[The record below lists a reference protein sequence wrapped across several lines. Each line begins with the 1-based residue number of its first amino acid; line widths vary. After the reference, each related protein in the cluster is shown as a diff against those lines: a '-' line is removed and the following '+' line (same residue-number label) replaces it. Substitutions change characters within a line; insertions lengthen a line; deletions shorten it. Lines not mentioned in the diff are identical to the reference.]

1 MLKLNF
7 SLKESYLTIS
17 TNISLEPEKIYAVVG
32 PSGAGKSTFLNL
44 ISGFASISSGSI
56 IWNEQEISH
65 LPPAKRSVS
74 ILFQD
79 NNLFPHLSVWR
90 NLALAVTR
98 WPKISRDN
106 EEKLKAVMSEVGI
119 LGLENR
125 KPSQLSG
132 GQQSRV
138 ALARVL
144 LQKNKILLLD
154 EPFSGFDP
162 VNANLVKSNLL
173 RLKEEGKTIIF
184 STHRMESVDE
194 LCDHLAMINNSKKIL
209 DGDTEKIKMKYKSD
223 NYLVTHDKKL
233 KKDSCFSIVKS
244 EEISEG
250 IFDSEVS
257 LSNNKT
263 YKQLFKSISDQ
274 SKVISFKEKI
284 PSMNDIF
291 IMKVKEGGSDE

>member
-1 MLKLNF
+1 MERQEMLKLNF

-17 TNISLEPEKIYAVVG
+17 TNISLEADKIYAVVG

-44 ISGFASISSGSI
+44 ISGFASISSGTI
-56 IWNEQEISH
+56 IWNGQEISN

-90 NLALAVTR
+90 NLALAVTH

-154 EPFSGFDP
+154 EPFSALGP
-162 VNANLVKSNLL
+162 S
-173 RLKEEGKTIIF
+173 LKDQ
-184 STHRMESVDE
+184 MLE
-194 LCDHLAMINNSKKIL
+194 LIKKIAKNKKL
-209 DGDTEKIKMKYKSD
+209 LVLMVTHEPADAKKVASQTLVVKDKKVHPPLTTEKALDPINGPLAD
-223 NYLVTHDKKL
+223 YL
-233 KKDSCFSIVKS
+233 
-244 EEISEG
+244 
-250 IFDSEVS
+250 
-257 LSNNKT
+257 
-263 YKQLFKSISDQ
+263 
-274 SKVISFKEKI
+274 
-284 PSMNDIF
+284 
-291 IMKVKEGGSDE
+291 

>member
-90 NLALAVTR
+90 NLALAVTH
-98 WPKISRDN
+98 WPKISRDH

-154 EPFSGFDP
+154 EPFSALGP
-162 VNANLVKSNLL
+162 S
-173 RLKEEGKTIIF
+173 LKDQ
-184 STHRMESVDE
+184 MLE
-194 LCDHLAMINNSKKIL
+194 LIKKIAKNKKL
-209 DGDTEKIKMKYKSD
+209 LVLMVTHEPADAKKVASQTLVVKDKKVHPPLITEKALDPINGPLAD
-223 NYLVTHDKKL
+223 YLL
-233 KKDSCFSIVKS
+233 
-244 EEISEG
+244 
-250 IFDSEVS
+250 
-257 LSNNKT
+257 
-263 YKQLFKSISDQ
+263 YQ
-274 SKVISFKEKI
+274 
-284 PSMNDIF
+284 
-291 IMKVKEGGSDE
+291 

>member
-1 MLKLNF
+1 MERQEMLKLNF

-17 TNISLEPEKIYAVVG
+17 TNISLEPDKIYAVVG

-90 NLALAVTR
+90 NLALAVTH

-154 EPFSGFDP
+154 EPFSALGPSLKDQMLELIKKIAKNKKLLVLMVTHEPADAKKVASQTLVVKDKKVHPPLSTEKALDP
-162 VNANLVKSNLL
+162 VN
-173 RLKEEGKTIIF
+173 GP
-184 STHRMESVDE
+184 
-194 LCDHLAMINNSKKIL
+194 LA
-209 DGDTEKIKMKYKSD
+209 D
-223 NYLVTHDKKL
+223 YL
-233 KKDSCFSIVKS
+233 
-244 EEISEG
+244 
-250 IFDSEVS
+250 
-257 LSNNKT
+257 
-263 YKQLFKSISDQ
+263 
-274 SKVISFKEKI
+274 
-284 PSMNDIF
+284 
-291 IMKVKEGGSDE
+291 

>member
-1 MLKLNF
+1 MERQEMLKLNF
-7 SLKESYLTIS
+7 SLEESYLTIS
-17 TNISLEPEKIYAVVG
+17 TNISLEPDKIYAVVG

-56 IWNEQEISH
+56 LWNGQEISN

-90 NLALAVTR
+90 NLALAVTH

-125 KPSQLSG
+125 KPSELSG

-154 EPFSGFDP
+154 EPFSALGP
-162 VNANLVKSNLL
+162 S
-173 RLKEEGKTIIF
+173 LKDQ
-184 STHRMESVDE
+184 MLE
-194 LCDHLAMINNSKKIL
+194 LIKKIAKNKKL
-209 DGDTEKIKMKYKSD
+209 LVLMVTHEPADAKKVASQTLVVKDKKVHPPLSTEKALDPINGPLAD
-223 NYLVTHDKKL
+223 YL
-233 KKDSCFSIVKS
+233 
-244 EEISEG
+244 
-250 IFDSEVS
+250 
-257 LSNNKT
+257 
-263 YKQLFKSISDQ
+263 
-274 SKVISFKEKI
+274 
-284 PSMNDIF
+284 
-291 IMKVKEGGSDE
+291 

>member
-1 MLKLNF
+1 MERQEMLKLNF

-17 TNISLEPEKIYAVVG
+17 TNISLEPDKIYAVVG

-44 ISGFASISSGSI
+44 ISGFTSISSGSI
-56 IWNEQEISH
+56 IWNGQEISN

-90 NLALAVTR
+90 NLALAVTH

-154 EPFSGFDP
+154 EPFSALGP
-162 VNANLVKSNLL
+162 S
-173 RLKEEGKTIIF
+173 LKDQ
-184 STHRMESVDE
+184 MLE
-194 LCDHLAMINNSKKIL
+194 LIKKIAKNKKL
-209 DGDTEKIKMKYKSD
+209 LVLMVTHEPADAKKVASQTLVVKDKKVHPPLITEKALDPINGPLAD
-223 NYLVTHDKKL
+223 YLL
-233 KKDSCFSIVKS
+233 
-244 EEISEG
+244 
-250 IFDSEVS
+250 
-257 LSNNKT
+257 N
-263 YKQLFKSISDQ
+263 Q
-274 SKVISFKEKI
+274 
-284 PSMNDIF
+284 
-291 IMKVKEGGSDE
+291 

>member
-1 MLKLNF
+1 MERQEMLKLNF

-17 TNISLEPEKIYAVVG
+17 TNISLEPDKIYAVVG

-56 IWNEQEISH
+56 IWNGQEISN

-90 NLALAVTR
+90 NLALAVTH

-154 EPFSGFDP
+154 EPFSALGP
-162 VNANLVKSNLL
+162 S
-173 RLKEEGKTIIF
+173 LKDQ
-184 STHRMESVDE
+184 MLE
-194 LCDHLAMINNSKKIL
+194 LIKKIAKNKKL
-209 DGDTEKIKMKYKSD
+209 LVLMVTHEPADAKKVASQTLVVKGNKVHPPLITEKALDPINGPLAD
-223 NYLVTHDKKL
+223 YLL
-233 KKDSCFSIVKS
+233 
-244 EEISEG
+244 
-250 IFDSEVS
+250 
-257 LSNNKT
+257 N
-263 YKQLFKSISDQ
+263 Q
-274 SKVISFKEKI
+274 
-284 PSMNDIF
+284 
-291 IMKVKEGGSDE
+291 

>member
-1 MLKLNF
+1 MERQEMLKLNF

-90 NLALAVTR
+90 NLALAVTH

-106 EEKLKAVMSEVGI
+106 EEKIKAVMSEVGI

-154 EPFSGFDP
+154 EPFSALGPSLKDQMLELIKKIAKNKKLLVLMVTHEPADAKKVASQTLVVKDKKVHPPLSTEKALDP
-162 VNANLVKSNLL
+162 VN
-173 RLKEEGKTIIF
+173 GP
-184 STHRMESVDE
+184 
-194 LCDHLAMINNSKKIL
+194 LA
-209 DGDTEKIKMKYKSD
+209 D
-223 NYLVTHDKKL
+223 YL
-233 KKDSCFSIVKS
+233 
-244 EEISEG
+244 
-250 IFDSEVS
+250 
-257 LSNNKT
+257 
-263 YKQLFKSISDQ
+263 
-274 SKVISFKEKI
+274 
-284 PSMNDIF
+284 
-291 IMKVKEGGSDE
+291 

>member
-1 MLKLNF
+1 MERQEMLKLNF

-44 ISGFASISSGSI
+44 ISGFASISSGTI
-56 IWNEQEISH
+56 TWNGEEISN

-125 KPSQLSG
+125 KPSELSG

-154 EPFSGFDP
+154 EPFSALGPSLKDQMLELIKKIAKNKKLLVLMVTHEPADAKKVASQTLVVKDKKVHPPLSTEKALDP
-162 VNANLVKSNLL
+162 VN
-173 RLKEEGKTIIF
+173 GP
-184 STHRMESVDE
+184 
-194 LCDHLAMINNSKKIL
+194 LA
-209 DGDTEKIKMKYKSD
+209 D
-223 NYLVTHDKKL
+223 YL
-233 KKDSCFSIVKS
+233 
-244 EEISEG
+244 
-250 IFDSEVS
+250 
-257 LSNNKT
+257 
-263 YKQLFKSISDQ
+263 
-274 SKVISFKEKI
+274 
-284 PSMNDIF
+284 
-291 IMKVKEGGSDE
+291 

>member
-1 MLKLNF
+1 MERQEMLKLNF

-17 TNISLEPEKIYAVVG
+17 TNISLEPNKIYAVVG

-56 IWNEQEISH
+56 IWNGQEISH

-90 NLALAVTR
+90 NLALAVTH

-125 KPSQLSG
+125 KPSELSG

-154 EPFSGFDP
+154 EPFSALGP
-162 VNANLVKSNLL
+162 S
-173 RLKEEGKTIIF
+173 LKDQ
-184 STHRMESVDE
+184 MLE
-194 LCDHLAMINNSKKIL
+194 LIKKIAKNKKL
-209 DGDTEKIKMKYKSD
+209 LVLMVTHEPADAKKVASQTLVVKDKKVHPPLITEKALDPINGPLAD
-223 NYLVTHDKKL
+223 YLL
-233 KKDSCFSIVKS
+233 
-244 EEISEG
+244 
-250 IFDSEVS
+250 
-257 LSNNKT
+257 N
-263 YKQLFKSISDQ
+263 Q
-274 SKVISFKEKI
+274 
-284 PSMNDIF
+284 
-291 IMKVKEGGSDE
+291 

>member
-17 TNISLEPEKIYAVVG
+17 TNISLEPDKIYAVIG

-44 ISGFASISSGSI
+44 ISGFASISSGTI
-56 IWNEQEISH
+56 IWNGQEISN

-90 NLALAVTR
+90 NLALAVTH

-154 EPFSGFDP
+154 EPFSALGP
-162 VNANLVKSNLL
+162 S
-173 RLKEEGKTIIF
+173 LKDQ
-184 STHRMESVDE
+184 MLE
-194 LCDHLAMINNSKKIL
+194 LIKKIAKNKKL
-209 DGDTEKIKMKYKSD
+209 LVLMVTHEPADAKKVASQTLVVKDKKVHPPLITEKALDPINGPLAD
-223 NYLVTHDKKL
+223 YLL
-233 KKDSCFSIVKS
+233 
-244 EEISEG
+244 
-250 IFDSEVS
+250 
-257 LSNNKT
+257 N
-263 YKQLFKSISDQ
+263 Q
-274 SKVISFKEKI
+274 
-284 PSMNDIF
+284 
-291 IMKVKEGGSDE
+291 

>member
-1 MLKLNF
+1 MERQEMLKLNF

-17 TNISLEPEKIYAVVG
+17 TNISLEPNKIYAVVG

-56 IWNEQEISH
+56 VWNGKEISN
-65 LPPAKRSVS
+65 LPPAKRNVS

-90 NLALAVTR
+90 NLALAVTH

-154 EPFSGFDP
+154 EPFSALGP
-162 VNANLVKSNLL
+162 S
-173 RLKEEGKTIIF
+173 LKDQ
-184 STHRMESVDE
+184 MLE
-194 LCDHLAMINNSKKIL
+194 LIKKIAKNKKL
-209 DGDTEKIKMKYKSD
+209 LVLM
-223 NYLVTHDKKL
+223 VTHDPADAKKVASQTL
-233 KKDSCFSIVKS
+233 VIKDKKVYPP
-244 EEISEG
+244 
-250 IFDSEVS
+250 
-257 LSNNKT
+257 LST
-263 YKQLFKSISDQ
+263 
-274 SKVISFKEKI
+274 EKALD
-284 PSMNDIF
+284 PLNGPLASYL
-291 IMKVKEGGSDE
+291 

>member
-1 MLKLNF
+1 MERQEMLKLNF

-17 TNISLEPEKIYAVVG
+17 TNISLEPNKIYAVVG

-56 IWNEQEISH
+56 IWNGQEINH

-90 NLALAVTR
+90 NLALAVTH

-154 EPFSGFDP
+154 EPFSALGPSLKDQMLELIKKISKNKKLLVLMVTHEPADAKKVASQTLVVKDKKVHPPLSTEKALDP
-162 VNANLVKSNLL
+162 VN
-173 RLKEEGKTIIF
+173 GP
-184 STHRMESVDE
+184 
-194 LCDHLAMINNSKKIL
+194 LA
-209 DGDTEKIKMKYKSD
+209 D
-223 NYLVTHDKKL
+223 YL
-233 KKDSCFSIVKS
+233 
-244 EEISEG
+244 
-250 IFDSEVS
+250 
-257 LSNNKT
+257 
-263 YKQLFKSISDQ
+263 
-274 SKVISFKEKI
+274 
-284 PSMNDIF
+284 
-291 IMKVKEGGSDE
+291 

>member
-1 MLKLNF
+1 MLNLNF

-17 TNISLEPEKIYAVVG
+17 TNISLEPDKIYAVLG

-44 ISGFASISSGSI
+44 ISGFASISSGTI
-56 IWNEQEISH
+56 TWNGEEISN

-90 NLALAVTR
+90 NLALAVTH

-125 KPSQLSG
+125 KPSELSG

-154 EPFSGFDP
+154 EPFSALGP
-162 VNANLVKSNLL
+162 S
-173 RLKEEGKTIIF
+173 LKDQ
-184 STHRMESVDE
+184 MLE
-194 LCDHLAMINNSKKIL
+194 LIKKIAKNKKL
-209 DGDTEKIKMKYKSD
+209 LVLMVTHEPADAKKVASQTLVVKDKKVYPPLSTEKALDPINGPLAD
-223 NYLVTHDKKL
+223 YL
-233 KKDSCFSIVKS
+233 
-244 EEISEG
+244 
-250 IFDSEVS
+250 
-257 LSNNKT
+257 
-263 YKQLFKSISDQ
+263 
-274 SKVISFKEKI
+274 
-284 PSMNDIF
+284 
-291 IMKVKEGGSDE
+291 

>member
-1 MLKLNF
+1 LERQEMLKLNF

-17 TNISLEPEKIYAVVG
+17 TNISLEPDKIYAVVG

-44 ISGFASISSGSI
+44 ISGFASISSGTI
-56 IWNEQEISH
+56 TWNGEVISN

-90 NLALAVTR
+90 NLALAVTH
-98 WPKISRDN
+98 WPKISRDH

-154 EPFSGFDP
+154 EPFSALGP
-162 VNANLVKSNLL
+162 S
-173 RLKEEGKTIIF
+173 LKDQ
-184 STHRMESVDE
+184 MLE
-194 LCDHLAMINNSKKIL
+194 LIKKIAKNKKL
-209 DGDTEKIKMKYKSD
+209 LVLMVTHEPADAKKVASQTLVVKDKKVHPPLITEKALDPINGPLAD
-223 NYLVTHDKKL
+223 YLL
-233 KKDSCFSIVKS
+233 
-244 EEISEG
+244 
-250 IFDSEVS
+250 
-257 LSNNKT
+257 
-263 YKQLFKSISDQ
+263 YQ
-274 SKVISFKEKI
+274 
-284 PSMNDIF
+284 
-291 IMKVKEGGSDE
+291 

>member
-1 MLKLNF
+1 MERQEMLKLNF

-17 TNISLEPEKIYAVVG
+17 TNISLEPDKIYAVVG

-56 IWNEQEISH
+56 IWNGKEISN
-65 LPPAKRSVS
+65 LPPAKRNVS

-90 NLALAVTR
+90 NLALAVTH

-125 KPSQLSG
+125 KPSELSG

-154 EPFSGFDP
+154 EPFSALGP
-162 VNANLVKSNLL
+162 S
-173 RLKEEGKTIIF
+173 LKDQ
-184 STHRMESVDE
+184 MLE
-194 LCDHLAMINNSKKIL
+194 LIKKIAKNKKL
-209 DGDTEKIKMKYKSD
+209 LVLMVTHEPADAKKVASQTLVVKDKKVHPPLSTEKALDPINGPLAD
-223 NYLVTHDKKL
+223 YL
-233 KKDSCFSIVKS
+233 
-244 EEISEG
+244 
-250 IFDSEVS
+250 
-257 LSNNKT
+257 
-263 YKQLFKSISDQ
+263 
-274 SKVISFKEKI
+274 
-284 PSMNDIF
+284 
-291 IMKVKEGGSDE
+291 

>member
-7 SLKESYLTIS
+7 SLKESYLSIS
-17 TNISLEPEKIYAVVG
+17 TNISLEPNKIYAVVG

-56 IWNEQEISH
+56 IWNGQEISN
-65 LPPAKRSVS
+65 LPPAKRNVS

-90 NLALAVTR
+90 NLALAVTH
-98 WPKISRDN
+98 WPKISRNN

-154 EPFSGFDP
+154 EPFSALGP
-162 VNANLVKSNLL
+162 S
-173 RLKEEGKTIIF
+173 LKDQ
-184 STHRMESVDE
+184 MLE
-194 LCDHLAMINNSKKIL
+194 LIKKISKNKKL
-209 DGDTEKIKMKYKSD
+209 LVLI
-223 NYLVTHDKKL
+223 VTHDPADAKKVASQTL
-233 KKDSCFSIVKS
+233 VIKDKKIYPP
-244 EEISEG
+244 
-250 IFDSEVS
+250 
-257 LSNNKT
+257 LST
-263 YKQLFKSISDQ
+263 
-274 SKVISFKEKI
+274 EKALDPI
-284 PSMNDIF
+284 NGPLADYL
-291 IMKVKEGGSDE
+291 

>member
-17 TNISLEPEKIYAVVG
+17 TNISLEPNKIYAVVG

-56 IWNEQEISH
+56 IWNGQEISN
-65 LPPAKRSVS
+65 LPPAKRNVS

-90 NLALAVTR
+90 NLALAVTH
-98 WPKISRDN
+98 WPKISRNN

-144 LQKNKILLLD
+144 LQENKILLLD
-154 EPFSGFDP
+154 EPFSALGP
-162 VNANLVKSNLL
+162 S
-173 RLKEEGKTIIF
+173 LKDQ
-184 STHRMESVDE
+184 MLE
-194 LCDHLAMINNSKKIL
+194 LIKKISKNKKL
-209 DGDTEKIKMKYKSD
+209 LVLM
-223 NYLVTHDKKL
+223 VTHDPADAKKVASQTL
-233 KKDSCFSIVKS
+233 VIKDKKVYPP
-244 EEISEG
+244 
-250 IFDSEVS
+250 
-257 LSNNKT
+257 LST
-263 YKQLFKSISDQ
+263 
-274 SKVISFKEKI
+274 EKALDPI
-284 PSMNDIF
+284 NGPLADYL
-291 IMKVKEGGSDE
+291 

>member
-44 ISGFASISSGSI
+44 ISGFTSISSGSI
-56 IWNEQEISH
+56 IWNGQEINH

-90 NLALAVTR
+90 NLALAVTH

-154 EPFSGFDP
+154 EPFSALGP
-162 VNANLVKSNLL
+162 S
-173 RLKEEGKTIIF
+173 LKDQ
-184 STHRMESVDE
+184 MLE
-194 LCDHLAMINNSKKIL
+194 LTKKIAKNKKL
-209 DGDTEKIKMKYKSD
+209 LVLMVTHEPADAKKVASQTLVVKDKKVHPPLITEKALDPINGPLAD
-223 NYLVTHDKKL
+223 YLL
-233 KKDSCFSIVKS
+233 
-244 EEISEG
+244 
-250 IFDSEVS
+250 
-257 LSNNKT
+257 N
-263 YKQLFKSISDQ
+263 Q
-274 SKVISFKEKI
+274 
-284 PSMNDIF
+284 
-291 IMKVKEGGSDE
+291 

>member
-1 MLKLNF
+1 MERQEMLKLNF

-17 TNISLEPEKIYAVVG
+17 TNISLEPDKIYAVVG

-44 ISGFASISSGSI
+44 ISGFASISSGTI
-56 IWNEQEISH
+56 IWNGQEISN

-90 NLALAVTR
+90 NLALAVTH
-98 WPKISRDN
+98 WPKISRDH

-144 LQKNKILLLD
+144 LQENKILLLD
-154 EPFSGFDP
+154 EPFSALGP
-162 VNANLVKSNLL
+162 S
-173 RLKEEGKTIIF
+173 LKDQ
-184 STHRMESVDE
+184 MLE
-194 LCDHLAMINNSKKIL
+194 LIKKIAKNKKL
-209 DGDTEKIKMKYKSD
+209 LVLMVTHEPADAKKVASQTLVVKDKKVHPPLITEKALDPINGPLAD
-223 NYLVTHDKKL
+223 YLL
-233 KKDSCFSIVKS
+233 
-244 EEISEG
+244 
-250 IFDSEVS
+250 
-257 LSNNKT
+257 
-263 YKQLFKSISDQ
+263 YQ
-274 SKVISFKEKI
+274 
-284 PSMNDIF
+284 
-291 IMKVKEGGSDE
+291 

>member
-1 MLKLNF
+1 MERQEMLNLNF

-17 TNISLEPEKIYAVVG
+17 TNISLEPDKIYAVVG

-56 IWNEQEISH
+56 IWNGQEISN

-90 NLALAVTR
+90 NLALAVTH

-125 KPSQLSG
+125 KPSELSG

-154 EPFSGFDP
+154 EPFSALGP
-162 VNANLVKSNLL
+162 S
-173 RLKEEGKTIIF
+173 LKDQ
-184 STHRMESVDE
+184 MLE
-194 LCDHLAMINNSKKIL
+194 LIKKIAKNKKL
-209 DGDTEKIKMKYKSD
+209 LVLMVTHEPADAKKVASQTLVVKDKKVHPPLITEKALDPINGPLAD
-223 NYLVTHDKKL
+223 YLL
-233 KKDSCFSIVKS
+233 
-244 EEISEG
+244 
-250 IFDSEVS
+250 
-257 LSNNKT
+257 N
-263 YKQLFKSISDQ
+263 Q
-274 SKVISFKEKI
+274 
-284 PSMNDIF
+284 
-291 IMKVKEGGSDE
+291 

>member
-1 MLKLNF
+1 MERQEMLKLNF

-17 TNISLEPEKIYAVVG
+17 TNISLEPDKIYAVVG

-44 ISGFASISSGSI
+44 ISGFASISSGTI
-56 IWNEQEISH
+56 IWNGQEISN

-90 NLALAVTR
+90 NLALAVTH

-154 EPFSGFDP
+154 EPFSALGP
-162 VNANLVKSNLL
+162 S
-173 RLKEEGKTIIF
+173 LKDQ
-184 STHRMESVDE
+184 MLE
-194 LCDHLAMINNSKKIL
+194 LIKKIAKNKKL
-209 DGDTEKIKMKYKSD
+209 LVLMVTHEPADAKKVASQTLVVKDKKVHPPLSTEKALDPINGPLAD
-223 NYLVTHDKKL
+223 YL
-233 KKDSCFSIVKS
+233 
-244 EEISEG
+244 
-250 IFDSEVS
+250 
-257 LSNNKT
+257 
-263 YKQLFKSISDQ
+263 
-274 SKVISFKEKI
+274 
-284 PSMNDIF
+284 
-291 IMKVKEGGSDE
+291 

>member
-1 MLKLNF
+1 MLNLNF

-17 TNISLEPEKIYAVVG
+17 TNISLEPDKIYAVVG

-90 NLALAVTR
+90 NLALAVTH

-154 EPFSGFDP
+154 EPFSALGP
-162 VNANLVKSNLL
+162 S
-173 RLKEEGKTIIF
+173 LKDQ
-184 STHRMESVDE
+184 MLE
-194 LCDHLAMINNSKKIL
+194 LIKKIAKNKKL
-209 DGDTEKIKMKYKSD
+209 LVLMVTHEPADAKKVASQTLVVKDKKVHPPLITEKALDPINGPLAD
-223 NYLVTHDKKL
+223 YLL
-233 KKDSCFSIVKS
+233 
-244 EEISEG
+244 
-250 IFDSEVS
+250 
-257 LSNNKT
+257 N
-263 YKQLFKSISDQ
+263 Q
-274 SKVISFKEKI
+274 
-284 PSMNDIF
+284 
-291 IMKVKEGGSDE
+291 

>member
-17 TNISLEPEKIYAVVG
+17 TNISLEPDKIYAVVG

-44 ISGFASISSGSI
+44 ISGFASISSGTI
-56 IWNEQEISH
+56 IWNGQEISN

-90 NLALAVTR
+90 NLALAVTH

-154 EPFSGFDP
+154 EPFSALGPSLKDQMLELIKKIAKNKKLLVLMVTHEPADAKKVASQTLVVKDKKVHPPLSTEKALDP
-162 VNANLVKSNLL
+162 VN
-173 RLKEEGKTIIF
+173 GP
-184 STHRMESVDE
+184 
-194 LCDHLAMINNSKKIL
+194 LA
-209 DGDTEKIKMKYKSD
+209 D
-223 NYLVTHDKKL
+223 YL
-233 KKDSCFSIVKS
+233 
-244 EEISEG
+244 
-250 IFDSEVS
+250 
-257 LSNNKT
+257 
-263 YKQLFKSISDQ
+263 
-274 SKVISFKEKI
+274 
-284 PSMNDIF
+284 
-291 IMKVKEGGSDE
+291 

>member
-1 MLKLNF
+1 MERQEMLKLNF

-17 TNISLEPEKIYAVVG
+17 TNISLEPNKIYAVVG

-56 IWNEQEISH
+56 IWNGQEISN
-65 LPPAKRSVS
+65 LPPAKRNVS

-90 NLALAVTR
+90 NLALAVTH
-98 WPKISRDN
+98 WPKISRNN

-154 EPFSGFDP
+154 EPFSALGP
-162 VNANLVKSNLL
+162 S
-173 RLKEEGKTIIF
+173 LKDQ
-184 STHRMESVDE
+184 MLE
-194 LCDHLAMINNSKKIL
+194 LIKKISKNKKL
-209 DGDTEKIKMKYKSD
+209 LVLM
-223 NYLVTHDKKL
+223 VTHDPADAKKVASQTL
-233 KKDSCFSIVKS
+233 VIKDKKVYPP
-244 EEISEG
+244 
-250 IFDSEVS
+250 
-257 LSNNKT
+257 LST
-263 YKQLFKSISDQ
+263 
-274 SKVISFKEKI
+274 EKALDPI
-284 PSMNDIF
+284 NGPLADYL
-291 IMKVKEGGSDE
+291 

>member
-17 TNISLEPEKIYAVVG
+17 TNISLEPDKIYAVVG

-56 IWNEQEISH
+56 IWNGQEISN
-65 LPPAKRSVS
+65 LPPAKRNVS

-90 NLALAVTR
+90 NLALAVTH

-154 EPFSGFDP
+154 EPFSALGP
-162 VNANLVKSNLL
+162 S
-173 RLKEEGKTIIF
+173 LKDQ
-184 STHRMESVDE
+184 MLE
-194 LCDHLAMINNSKKIL
+194 LIKKIAKNKKL
-209 DGDTEKIKMKYKSD
+209 LVLMVTHEPADAKKVASQTLVVKDKKVHPPLSTEKALDPI
-223 NYLVTHDKKL
+223 NGPLAEYL
-233 KKDSCFSIVKS
+233 
-244 EEISEG
+244 
-250 IFDSEVS
+250 
-257 LSNNKT
+257 
-263 YKQLFKSISDQ
+263 
-274 SKVISFKEKI
+274 
-284 PSMNDIF
+284 
-291 IMKVKEGGSDE
+291 

>member
-1 MLKLNF
+1 MERQEMLKLNF

-17 TNISLEPEKIYAVVG
+17 TNISLEPDKIYAVVG

-56 IWNEQEISH
+56 IWNGQEISN

-90 NLALAVTR
+90 NLALAVTH

-154 EPFSGFDP
+154 EPFSALGP
-162 VNANLVKSNLL
+162 S
-173 RLKEEGKTIIF
+173 LKDQ
-184 STHRMESVDE
+184 MLE
-194 LCDHLAMINNSKKIL
+194 LIKKIAKNKKL
-209 DGDTEKIKMKYKSD
+209 LVLMVTHEPADAKKVASQTLVVKDKKVYPPLSTEKALDPINGPLAD
-223 NYLVTHDKKL
+223 YL
-233 KKDSCFSIVKS
+233 
-244 EEISEG
+244 
-250 IFDSEVS
+250 
-257 LSNNKT
+257 
-263 YKQLFKSISDQ
+263 
-274 SKVISFKEKI
+274 
-284 PSMNDIF
+284 
-291 IMKVKEGGSDE
+291 

>member
-1 MLKLNF
+1 MERQEMLKLNF

-17 TNISLEPEKIYAVVG
+17 TNICLEPNKIYAVVG

-44 ISGFASISSGSI
+44 ISGFASISSGTI
-56 IWNEQEISH
+56 TWNGEEISN

-90 NLALAVTR
+90 NLALAVTH

-154 EPFSGFDP
+154 EPFSALGP
-162 VNANLVKSNLL
+162 S
-173 RLKEEGKTIIF
+173 LKDQ
-184 STHRMESVDE
+184 MLE
-194 LCDHLAMINNSKKIL
+194 LIKKIAKNKKL
-209 DGDTEKIKMKYKSD
+209 LVLMVTHEPADAKKVASQTLVVKDKKVHPPLSTEKALDPINGPLAD
-223 NYLVTHDKKL
+223 YLL
-233 KKDSCFSIVKS
+233 
-244 EEISEG
+244 
-250 IFDSEVS
+250 
-257 LSNNKT
+257 N
-263 YKQLFKSISDQ
+263 Q
-274 SKVISFKEKI
+274 
-284 PSMNDIF
+284 
-291 IMKVKEGGSDE
+291 

>member
-17 TNISLEPEKIYAVVG
+17 TNISLEPDKIYAVVG

-56 IWNEQEISH
+56 IWNGKEISN
-65 LPPAKRSVS
+65 LPPAKRNVS

-90 NLALAVTR
+90 NLALAVTH
-98 WPKISRDN
+98 WPKISRNN

-154 EPFSGFDP
+154 EPFSALGPSLKDQMLELIKKIAKNKKLLVLMVTHEPADAKKVASQTLVVKDKKVHPPLSTEKALDP
-162 VNANLVKSNLL
+162 VN
-173 RLKEEGKTIIF
+173 GP
-184 STHRMESVDE
+184 
-194 LCDHLAMINNSKKIL
+194 LA
-209 DGDTEKIKMKYKSD
+209 D
-223 NYLVTHDKKL
+223 YL
-233 KKDSCFSIVKS
+233 
-244 EEISEG
+244 
-250 IFDSEVS
+250 
-257 LSNNKT
+257 
-263 YKQLFKSISDQ
+263 
-274 SKVISFKEKI
+274 
-284 PSMNDIF
+284 
-291 IMKVKEGGSDE
+291 

>member
-1 MLKLNF
+1 MERQEMLKLNF

-17 TNISLEPEKIYAVVG
+17 TNISLEPDKIYAVVG

-56 IWNEQEISH
+56 VWNGQEISN

-90 NLALAVTR
+90 NLALAVTH

-154 EPFSGFDP
+154 EPFSALGP
-162 VNANLVKSNLL
+162 S
-173 RLKEEGKTIIF
+173 LKDQ
-184 STHRMESVDE
+184 MLE
-194 LCDHLAMINNSKKIL
+194 LIKKIAKNKKL
-209 DGDTEKIKMKYKSD
+209 LVLMVTHEPADAKKVASQTLVVKDKKVHPPLSTEKALDPINGPLAD
-223 NYLVTHDKKL
+223 YLL
-233 KKDSCFSIVKS
+233 
-244 EEISEG
+244 
-250 IFDSEVS
+250 
-257 LSNNKT
+257 N
-263 YKQLFKSISDQ
+263 Q
-274 SKVISFKEKI
+274 
-284 PSMNDIF
+284 
-291 IMKVKEGGSDE
+291 